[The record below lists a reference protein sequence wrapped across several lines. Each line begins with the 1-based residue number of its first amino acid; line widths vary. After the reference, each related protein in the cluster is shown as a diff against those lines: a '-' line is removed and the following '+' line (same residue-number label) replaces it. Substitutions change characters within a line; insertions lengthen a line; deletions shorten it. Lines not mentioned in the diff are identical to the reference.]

1 MQILPR
7 DKILQMFISHGE
19 DSPDRN
25 GAHTSQVNPSKLP
38 PTGKDILEIKIW
50 CYLKERMALSNH
62 KVNTLCIF
70 SVFSPFLQTL
80 QTAKKLFPVPTT
92 EPIFIGRKNEKMG
105 VL

>member
-7 DKILQMFISHGE
+7 DKILQMFISYGE
-19 DSPDRN
+19 DSTDRN
-25 GAHTSQVNPSKLP
+25 GAYTSQVNPSKLP
-38 PTGKDILEIKIW
+38 PTGDILEIKIW

-62 KVNTLCIF
+62 KVNTLCIV
-70 SVFSPFLQTL
+70 SVFSPFLQIL
-80 QTAKKLFPVPTT
+80 QTAKKLFPVPTP